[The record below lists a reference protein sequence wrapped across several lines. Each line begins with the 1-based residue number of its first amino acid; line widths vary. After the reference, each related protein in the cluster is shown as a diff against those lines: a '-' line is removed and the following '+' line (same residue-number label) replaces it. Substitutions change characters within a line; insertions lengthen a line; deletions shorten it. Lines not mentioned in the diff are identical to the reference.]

1 MLLVCWQS
9 RSLHF
14 PLGHSVC
21 AFSGA
26 CVAVMLVVVEVV
38 LVGVDVVLVFV
49 MAFVVVVVVVFG
61 VGVVVGLV
69 TVLLL
74 VVAVVVGCVPAI
86 CSTVIVFCWFLFIHF
101 FKKRLP
107 KYIVIRGSLV
117 LSHYQHRST
126 T

>member
-9 RSLHF
+9 RSLYF

-26 CVAVMLVVVEVV
+26 FMAVMLVVVEVV

-49 MAFVVVVVVVFG
+49 VAFVVVVVVVFG

-74 VVAVVVGCVPAI
+74 VVVVVVGCVPAI
-86 CSTVIVFCWFLFIHF
+86 CSTVIGSSRSLDMFGSVHQCACLALKMCCVDCAAICLRF
-101 FKKRLP
+101 F
-107 KYIVIRGSLV
+107 
-117 LSHYQHRST
+117 
-126 T
+126 